1 MFGAARVL
9 QWWYQRDC
17 PTPKG
22 DGKQLR
28 YYYSKSNEIKR
39 NAKKRIHLR
48 QFWHR
53 MNARKKRVQ
62 KGERKG
68 RAR

>member
-1 MFGAARVL
+1 LAFSSFIL
-9 QWWYQRDC
+9 IQIE
-17 PTPKG
+17 
-22 DGKQLR
+22 QLKDQIAR
-28 YYYSKSNEIKR
+28 YYYSKSNENKR

-53 MNARKKRVQ
+53 PNARKKRVQ